1 MPVDSDFSLAV
12 GCDFSLA
19 DDCGFFSL
27 PVGHGSS
34 SAVGYGFF
42 FADCSFSSAAGCD
55 FAFVDDYGFF
65 YFFCWGFV
73 VVCCGS
79 SLPPGG

>member
-42 FADCSFSSAAGCD
+42 FADCSFS
-55 FAFVDDYGFF
+55 FADDYGFF